1 MASGVTRIM
10 SPDHDVSSLESSI
23 QRYVADVTAAPS
35 YRTVAVNYTKLREAT
50 RSGNVHITVPSGTTI
65 VIPESFELEATS
77 TLKVE
82 QGAKVRIEGRA
93 IIKGVVDAGSYPI
106 FEGGGTILW
115 KAKHVPL
122 NQRWLGLTDTDIQKA
137 QTALAGGGQWFF
149 PSGIYTVRTSI
160 SPAYGTFIRG
170 EGPYKS
176 TLVSYVSGGPCISVS
191 TLGDVD
197 SDHQDCEIR
206 DLQVVSDTIY
216 AAANDDL
223 YWTINQRTDGTAAT
237 SDGGIKVFANF
248 CTVRNCR
255 VVGFHSGA
263 LPFDETTPGG
273 WGDAAT
279 EVKYGINQS
288 GSVSGSIIGCSSF
301 ANDIGIYVDN
311 GSESDGTGPM
321 VHNCTVQFN
330 RTHGIKALQCTG
342 GSISQCR
349 ISHNGGQ
356 SAVLVEDCD
365 GFGIMNCRFE
375 ANGSGKAPVDDSGT
389 TNLWMK
395 SADIQIKG
403 NNDAGAPYSATL
415 VGNTIRPG
423 TWDFDG
429 PPAPFGAGMTRYALR
444 LNGYLTRVT
453 SLGNK
458 YNVGAYSVIPATR
471 YSVFI
476 EDNTNTNLTTFIN
489 DELYT
494 GPPNGTGDNTQFINV
509 GSSTTPAPVTFPDGA
524 TPTISTGVDRLWYFG
539 NANNTN
545 ITNILG
551 GRRHDRITIIS
562 QHTGVDSTQFNSGS
576 GGAGQLRL
584 SLGANFVMTAL
595 DSITLGYDDTGD
607 QWIEIAR
614 SINA

>member
-10 SPDHDVSSLESSI
+10 SPDSDVSNLESSI
-23 QRYVADVTAAPS
+23 QRYVADVTASPS
-35 YRTVAVNYTKLREAT
+35 YRTIAVNYTKLREAT
-50 RSGNVHITVPSGTTI
+50 RAGNVHITIPAGTTV
-65 VIPESFELEATS
+65 VIPDNFELESTS

-82 QGAKVRIEGRA
+82 QGAKVRVEGKA

-106 FEGGGTILW
+106 FEGSGTWLW

-122 NQRWLGLTDTDIQKA
+122 NQRWFGLTDTDIQKA

-149 PSGIYTVRTSI
+149 PAGVYVVRTSI
-160 SPAYGTFIRG
+160 SPAYGTLISG
-170 EGPYKS
+170 ESFYKTS
-176 TLVSYVSGGPCISVS
+176 LISYVSGGPCISVS

-197 SDHQDCEIR
+197 TDHQDCEIR
-206 DLQVVSDTIY
+206 DLQVVSDTLY
-216 AAANDDL
+216 SAANDDL
-223 YWTINQRTDGTAAT
+223 YWTMDQRTDGTAAT

-255 VVGFHSGA
+255 VMGFHSGS

-321 VHNCTVQFN
+321 IHDCTVQFN

-375 ANGSGKAPVDDSGT
+375 ANGSGKTPVDDSAT

-395 SADIQIKG
+395 SADIHIKG

-415 VGNTIRPG
+415 VGNTVRPG
-423 TWDFDG
+423 SFNL
-429 PPAPFGAGMTRYALR
+429 GAGTGAGYTRYALR

-453 SLGNK
+453 SVGNL
-458 YNVGAYSVIPATR
+458 YSVGDYAALPTTR

-476 EDNTNTNLTTFIN
+476 EDNTNTNLTTFVN

-509 GSSTTPAPVTFPDGA
+509 GSTTTPAPTIFANSA
-524 TPTISTGVDRLWYFG
+524 TPTVSPGVDRTWYVG
-539 NANNTN
+539 DANVTA

-551 GRRHDRITIIS
+551 GRRHDRVVVFS
-562 QHTGVDSTQFNSGS
+562 QHTGANTTTFTHSG
-576 GGAGQLRL
+576 GGAGQLRM
-584 SLGANFVMTAL
+584 LGAADFVMG
-595 DSITLGYDDTGD
+595 IYDTIQFMYEPTSDT
-607 QWIEIAR
+607 WLEISR
-614 SINA
+614 SANAV